1 MHLVF
6 YNEDFLKEIKAYQLD
21 DASFTGIPSE
31 VIKENHLKENYYPI
45 LCFEEDRLVCFF
57 SLDGS
62 ENKDVYTS
70 NEKSLLIRSFSTDSR
85 ETRKG
90 YATKSLRVLI
100 PFIKSNFEGVEEV
113 VLGVNEKNPNAYQLY
128 LKAGFIDTKK
138 KHLGPR
144 GYQHILKIKC

>member
-62 ENKDVYTS
+62 GNKNVYTS

-90 YATKSLRVLI
+90 YATKSLRALI
-100 PFIKSNFEGVEEV
+100 PFIKSNFEDVEEV
-113 VLGVNEKNPNAYQLY
+113 VLGVNEKNPNAYQMY

>member
-6 YNEDFLKEIKAYQLD
+6 YNEDFLKEIETYQLD

-31 VIKENHLKENYYPI
+31 VIKENHLKENYHPI
-45 LCFEEDRLVCFF
+45 LCFEKERLVCFF

-62 ENKDVYTS
+62 ASKLDYTS

-90 YATKSLRVLI
+90 YATSSLKALI

-113 VLGVNEKNPNAYQLY
+113 VLGVNEKNPNAYQMY
-128 LKAGFIDTKK
+128 LKAGFTDTKK
-138 KHLGPR
+138 RFLGPR
-144 GYQHILKIKC
+144 GYQNILQING

>member
-31 VIKENHLKENYYPI
+31 VIEENHLQENYYPI
-45 LCFEEDRLVCFF
+45 LCFEEERLVCFF

-62 ENKDVYTS
+62 ENKTIYSS
-70 NEKSLLIRSFSTDSR
+70 NEKSLLIRAFSTDSR

-90 YATKSLRVLI
+90 YATKSLRALI
-100 PFIKSNFEGVEEV
+100 PFIKSNFDDIEEV
-113 VLGVNEKNPNAYQLY
+113 VLGVNEKNPNAYQMY